1 MLVIQ
6 LPQSITPGDIRR
18 SERGRKCIKKLLG
31 RFCILE
37 IWYFPTTHLCNAAT
51 SGMSMVQGMGNVV
64 FESFASGTVKHFQ
77 GPSFNTR
84 AADKYGE
91 AVFQARIHHMNF
103 ARPCK
108 RV

>member
-1 MLVIQ
+1 
-6 LPQSITPGDIRR
+6 
-18 SERGRKCIKKLLG
+18 
-31 RFCILE
+31 
-37 IWYFPTTHLCNAAT
+37 
-51 SGMSMVQGMGNVV
+51 MSMVQGMGNVV

-91 AVFQARIHHMNF
+91 AVFQVRIHHMNF